1 MSAVRAA
8 WAIARKD
15 LRIEWRSRT
24 ALLTASLFA
33 ILVQLVIVFG
43 RDGGTVSLTMLAP
56 SVLWITIALSSLV
69 ALNRAF
75 LLEREHGALEGILV
89 APVNRSAIF
98 WGKWFANLVFV
109 LAVIA
114 IAFPL
119 WVLFFNVE
127 PSTTLFGVL
136 GLGVLG
142 AIGFTAV
149 GTVFSAMTV
158 RTRFAE
164 LLLPVLMLPFMLP
177 PVFFAAQ
184 ATLRVL
190 SNRPMEELWG
200 WLRLLALFDVVF
212 LVLATLLFPAVVDE

>member
-1 MSAVRAA
+1 MNALRAA
-8 WAIARKD
+8 WAIAAKD

-24 ALLTASLFA
+24 AILTASLFA
-33 ILVQLVIVFG
+33 ILVELIIVFG
-43 RDGGTVSLTMLAP
+43 RDAGTVSYAMLAP

-75 LLEREHGALEGILV
+75 LLEREHGALEGILS
-89 APVNRSAIF
+89 APVNRSALF

-109 LAVIA
+109 LAVVTV
-114 IAFPL
+114 AFPL

-127 PSTTLFGVL
+127 PSTGLYGVM
-136 GLGVLG
+136 GLAVLG

-158 RTRFAE
+158 RTRHAE

-184 ATLRVL
+184 ATMRLL
-190 SNRPMEELWG
+190 GGRPMEELWG

-212 LVLATLLFPAVVDE
+212 LVLATLIFPAVVDE

>member
-33 ILVQLVIVFG
+33 VLVQLVIVFG
-43 RDGGTVSLTMLAP
+43 RDGATVSLTMLAP

-127 PSTTLFGVL
+127 PTRALSGVL

>member
-1 MSAVRAA
+1 
-8 WAIARKD
+8 
-15 LRIEWRSRT
+15 
-24 ALLTASLFA
+24 
-33 ILVQLVIVFG
+33 
-43 RDGGTVSLTMLAP
+43 
-56 SVLWITIALSSLV
+56 
-69 ALNRAF
+69 
-75 LLEREHGALEGILV
+75 
-89 APVNRSAIF
+89 
-98 WGKWFANLVFV
+98 
-109 LAVIA
+109 
-114 IAFPL
+114 
-119 WVLFFNVE
+119 
-127 PSTTLFGVL
+127 
-136 GLGVLG
+136 VLG

-190 SNRPMEELWG
+190 SNRPIEELWG

>member
-1 MSAVRAA
+1 MNALRAA
-8 WAIARKD
+8 WAIAAKD

-24 ALLTASLFA
+24 AILTASLFA
-33 ILVQLVIVFG
+33 ILVELIIVFG
-43 RDGGTVSLTMLAP
+43 RDAGTVSYAMLAP

-75 LLEREHGALEGILV
+75 LLEREHGALEGILA
-89 APVNRSAIF
+89 APVNRSALF

-109 LAVIA
+109 LAVVTV
-114 IAFPL
+114 AFPL

-127 PSTTLFGVL
+127 PSTGLYGVM
-136 GLGVLG
+136 GLAVLG

-158 RTRFAE
+158 RTRHAE

-184 ATLRVL
+184 ATMRLL
-190 SNRPMEELWG
+190 GGRPMEELWG

-212 LVLATLLFPAVVDE
+212 LVLATLIFPAVVDE

>member
-1 MSAVRAA
+1 MSGLRAA
-8 WAIARKD
+8 WAIAGKD

-24 ALLTASLFA
+24 ALLTASLFG
-33 ILVQLVIVFG
+33 ILVQLVVVFG
-43 RDGGTVSLTMLAP
+43 WDNATVSRTMIAP
-56 SVLWITIALSSLV
+56 SVLWITVTLSSLV

-75 LLEREHGALEGILV
+75 LLEREHGALEGILA
-89 APVNRSAIF
+89 APVDRAALF

-109 LAVIA
+109 LAVVA
-114 IAFPL
+114 VAFPL
-119 WVLFFNVE
+119 WVLFFNV
-127 PSTTLFGVL
+127 TLSAALLGVL
-136 GLGVLG
+136 GLAVLG

-158 RTRFAE
+158 RTRYAE

-184 ATLRVL
+184 ATVRVL
-190 SNRPMEELWG
+190 GHRPVGELWG
-200 WLRLLALFDVVF
+200 WLRLLALFDLVF

>member
-15 LRIEWRSRT
+15 LAIEWRSRT

-43 RDGGTVSLTMLAP
+43 RDGATVSLTMLAP

-109 LAVIA
+109 LAVMA

-127 PSTTLFGVL
+127 PTTALFGVL
-136 GLGVLG
+136 GLAVLG

-190 SNRPMEELWG
+190 SNRPIEELWG

-212 LVLATLLFPAVVDE
+212 LVLATLIFPAVVDE

>member
-15 LRIEWRSRT
+15 LAIEWRSRT

-33 ILVQLVIVFG
+33 VLVQLVIVFG
-43 RDGGTVSLTMLAP
+43 RDGATVSLTMLAP

-127 PSTTLFGVL
+127 PTRTLYGVL